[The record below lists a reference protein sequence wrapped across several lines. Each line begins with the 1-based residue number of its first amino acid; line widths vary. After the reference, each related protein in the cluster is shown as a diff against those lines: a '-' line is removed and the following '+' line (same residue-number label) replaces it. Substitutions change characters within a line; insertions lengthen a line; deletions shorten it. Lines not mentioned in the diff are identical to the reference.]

1 MELFMQ
7 SFIIL
12 GILCKPRQ
20 SEIFNLSSRHTYT
33 YVQVCVQ
40 PTYSIKDTFT
50 YINEDKDIEQS
61 LYRKSRD
68 RILWKHVFVLL
79 SMIYVFLFGVF
90 EYYGS
95 IRRRFEHKHVLRMPI
110 TYT

>member
-1 MELFMQ
+1 MELFVQ

-20 SEIFNLSSRHTYT
+20 SEIFNLSSIHTYT
-33 YVQVCVQ
+33 YVQRCVHTNV
-40 PTYSIKDTFT
+40 PYSIKDTFVWLD
-50 YINEDKDIEQS
+50 EDKDIEQS

-79 SMIYVFLFGVF
+79 SMIYVCLFGVF
-90 EYYGS
+90 ECYAS
-95 IRRRFEHKHVLRMPI
+95 RRRRFERNMC
-110 TYT
+110 